1 MKIKC
6 KKIFFHI
13 PRSDKPRGGTLISWL
28 CNNLPAYQLTMS
40 AHSRRLKQQNII
52 DRTHTWQQYSVTI
65 LEDILTTKCGF
76 TDRLCRKA
84 SKTTT
89 RILLSGDWRQVSVA
103 HAPINRR
110 NHKVGTLMKRNK
122 LVPSPIASAIQSVHL
137 TKGPRKQSK
146 QYSANFSARQ
156 TIVWQNPAHGLWPC
170 VYLYCANN
178 STGVNAGGFPH
189 VGNRTL

>member
-1 MKIKC
+1 MTNHVVVLWFLDCAI
-6 KKIFFHI
+6 
-13 PRSDKPRGGTLISWL
+13 
-28 CNNLPAYQLTMS
+28 AYQLTMS

-110 NHKVGTLMKRNK
+110 NHKICTLMKRNT
-122 LVPSPIASAIQSVHL
+122 LVPSPIASAIQSMHL

-146 QYSANFSARQ
+146 QYSANFSARR

-178 STGVNAGGFPH
+178 STGVKQAGFPMLGIEH
-189 VGNRTL
+189 YKGKCMLLLLFRP